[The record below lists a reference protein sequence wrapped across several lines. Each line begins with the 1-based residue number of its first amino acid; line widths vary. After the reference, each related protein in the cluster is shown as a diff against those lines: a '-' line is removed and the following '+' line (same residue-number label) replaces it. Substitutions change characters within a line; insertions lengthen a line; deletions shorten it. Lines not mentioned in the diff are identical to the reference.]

1 MAPRPVA
8 LVTGASRGI
17 GKATAIDLAA
27 AGLDIAITG
36 RTLRDGSA
44 RYEADPSVVVPGGLD
59 TTCAAVEAEGAACLA
74 VPMDLMDPASIT
86 SAVVAVVER
95 FGPVDVLVNNA
106 IYQGAGTQTL
116 FADLSVDDV
125 RRVLEG
131 NVVSQVALIQAVLP
145 RMVERGTGT
154 IVNVVSGTAVADP
167 PGPLGKGGWGMGYAM
182 SKAAFGRI
190 APLLH
195 VEYPALRVFNV
206 DPGLTVTERMEAIG
220 HADQYRQHFR
230 AAGPEVAAR
239 AIRWV
244 VTDPAGGEFRGKW
257 LHAQREVAVRGL
269 LPGWP
274 PPTT

>member
-1 MAPRPVA
+1 MADSGRPVA

-27 AGLDIAITG
+27 AGFDVAITA
-36 RTLRDGSA
+36 RTRVDGTA
-44 RYEADPSVVVPGGLD
+44 RYEADPEIVVPGGLD
-59 TTCAAVEAEGAACLA
+59 TTQAAVEAHGVECLA
-74 VPMDLMDPASIT
+74 VQMDLLDPAAIT
-86 SAVVAVVER
+86 TAIDAVTER
-95 FGPVDVLVNNA
+95 FGGVDVLVNNA
-106 IYQGAGTQTL
+106 IYQGPGTQTL
-116 FADLSVDDV
+116 FADLSIDDV

-131 NVVSQVALIQAVLP
+131 NIVSQIAIIQAVLP
-145 RMVERGTGT
+145 AMVERGDGT
-154 IVNVVSGTAVADP
+154 IVNVVSGTATADP

-195 VEYPALRVFNV
+195 VEYPDLRVFSV

-239 AIRWV
+239 AIRWIA
-244 VTDPAGGEFRGKW
+244 TDPASDEFRGKW
-257 LHAQREVAVRGL
+257 MHAQREVAARKL

-274 PPTT
+274 